1 MKLSIQSMIVKKGDL
16 IIEPTNDTKHI
27 IYRLI
32 EEYNNSKKPYVA
44 EIGKI
49 KKKRSLDSNS
59 YTWVLITEIAN
70 ILRSSK
76 DEVYFKMLKRYGQGG
91 WVSIQDKHVE
101 NFKRTWKYN
110 ESEGI
115 AELNEKKFEHFRFW
129 VGSSQYSTKEMSIFL
144 DGIISECKEMG
155 INTMTSVEIEQL
167 NSLWKG

>member
-1 MKLSIQSMIVKKGDL
+1 MKLSIQSMTVKDGNL
-16 IIEPTNDTKHI
+16 IIKPTNDTKHI

-32 EEYNNSKKPYVA
+32 EEYKNSKNSYVA

-59 YTWVLITEIAN
+59 YAWVLITEIAN

-91 WVSIQDKHVE
+91 WISIQNKYVE

-110 ESEGI
+110 ESEGV
-115 AELNEKKFEHFRFW
+115 AELNGKKFEHFRFW
-129 VGSSQYSTKEMSIFL
+129 IGSSQYSTKEMSIFL

-155 INTMTSVEIEQL
+155 INTMTSMEIEQL

>member
-1 MKLSIQSMIVKKGDL
+1 MKLFIKSIIVKDGNL
-16 IIEPTNDTKHI
+16 VIEPTNDTNHI

-32 EEYNNSKKPYVA
+32 EEYKNSKKPYSA
-44 EIGKI
+44 DIAPI

-59 YTWVLITEIAN
+59 YAWVLITEIAN

-91 WVSIQDKHVE
+91 WVSIQDKYVE

-115 AELNEKKFEHFRFW
+115 AELNGKKFEHFKFW

-155 INTMTSVEIEQL
+155 INTMTSTEIERL
-167 NSLWKG
+167 NNLWGR